1 MHFAAGQSWSYRAPQ
16 GFESSRLLIGAIATF
31 NGNRNI
37 ICSAVIHA
45 PRRHADGHIEMV
57 TIPFLP
63 MTDAALAASVVS
75 LCDAAAELP
84 ENFVEKLQEWS
95 NDPKG
100 LTAFTVPFEGFLDQ
114 MIAHQMA
121 EIAGLSAA

>member
-1 MHFAAGQSWSYRAPQ
+1 MDFHAGQCWTYRAPH

-31 NGNRNI
+31 DGHRNI
-37 ICSAVIHA
+37 VCSAVIHA

-63 MTDAALAASVVS
+63 MTDAAFHASVVA
-75 LCDAAAELP
+75 LEGTADLP
-84 ENFVEKLQEWS
+84 ESFAEKLEEWS

-114 MIAHQMA
+114 MIALQMA
-121 EIAGLSAA
+121 EIAGQSAA

>member
-1 MHFAAGQSWSYRAPQ
+1 MSFAAGQSWTYRAPR
-16 GFESSRLLIGAIATF
+16 GFEASRLLIGAIATF
-31 NGNRNI
+31 DRERNI
-37 ICSAVIHA
+37 ICCAVVHA
-45 PRRHADGHIEMV
+45 PRRHADGHLEMV

-63 MTDAALAASVVS
+63 MTDAAFNASVVA
-75 LCDAAAELP
+75 LDGEAELP
-84 ENFVEKLQEWS
+84 ESFVEKLTEWS

>member
-1 MHFAAGQSWSYRAPQ
+1 MSFAAGQCWTYRAPR
-16 GFESSRLLIGAIATF
+16 GFETSRLLIGAIASF
-31 NGNRNI
+31 DGHRNI
-37 ICSAVIHA
+37 VCSAVVHA
-45 PRRHADGHIEMV
+45 PRRHADGHIEVV

-63 MTDAALAASVVS
+63 MTDAAFQASVVA
-75 LCDAAAELP
+75 LEGTADLP
-84 ENFVEKLQEWS
+84 EGFAEKLEEWS

-114 MIAHQMA
+114 MIALQMA

>member
-1 MHFAAGQSWSYRAPQ
+1 MQFAAGQSWTYRAPH
-16 GFESSRLLIGAIATF
+16 GFETSRLLIGAIASF
-31 NGNRNI
+31 DGHRNI
-37 ICSAVIHA
+37 ICSAAIHA
-45 PRRHADGHIEMV
+45 PRRHSDGHIEVV

-63 MTDAALAASVVS
+63 MTDAAFAASVVA
-75 LCDAAAELP
+75 LCEGEAELP
-84 ENFVEKLQEWS
+84 ESFAGKLEEWS

-114 MIAHQMA
+114 MIALQMA